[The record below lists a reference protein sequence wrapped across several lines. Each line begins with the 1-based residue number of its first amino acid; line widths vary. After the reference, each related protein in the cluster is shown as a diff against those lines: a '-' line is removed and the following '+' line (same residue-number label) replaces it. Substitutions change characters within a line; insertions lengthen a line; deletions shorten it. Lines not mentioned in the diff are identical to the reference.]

1 MFTIMIIMAIVTTCI
16 TAPSVHLLYRNRRD
30 ELVGDDDALPAC
42 QQDVNGDGVAIC
54 ASASCGA
61 QGGRMDDVH
70 SAACQQDMN
79 GVSPDGA
86 ADCASASCGT
96 QGGCMDDV
104 HGAADKSG
112 GGGGAAGER
121 RKDAAGNGV
130 STAV

>member
-1 MFTIMIIMAIVTTCI
+1 MFTMMIIMAIVTTCI

-42 QQDVNGDGVAIC
+42 QQDVNGLNADAAADG

-61 QGGRMDDVH
+61 QAGCVDDI
-70 SAACQQDMN
+70 
-79 GVSPDGA
+79 
-86 ADCASASCGT
+86 
-96 QGGCMDDV
+96 

-112 GGGGAAGER
+112 GGGGVAAGQM